1 MYKII
6 SIDIKQVFAD
16 DDKKRGVQKYAE
28 ILQMFPNVNV
38 KTDKVFQK
46 KFNGFYRVRRNAD
59 WQKVYYSIMEKSKGK
74 DVAFADVLWEIYN
87 ATGRVEASFASKLVH
102 TLNNDMPIWDKFV
115 LQNLDKK
122 MPILQGEKK
131 LLKAIEIY
139 DEIIAWYK
147 EALLQKEVQKKIL
160 EFDAVFPQYSWFS
173 NTKKIDFLLW
183 QNR

>member
-1 MYKII
+1 M
-6 SIDIKQVFAD
+6 
-16 DDKKRGVQKYAE
+16 
-28 ILQMFPNVNV
+28 
-38 KTDKVFQK
+38 
-46 KFNGFYRVRRNAD
+46 
-59 WQKVYYSIMEKSKGK
+59 
-74 DVAFADVLWEIYN
+74 AFADVLWEIYN

-147 EALLQKEVQKKIL
+147 EALLHKEVQKKIL